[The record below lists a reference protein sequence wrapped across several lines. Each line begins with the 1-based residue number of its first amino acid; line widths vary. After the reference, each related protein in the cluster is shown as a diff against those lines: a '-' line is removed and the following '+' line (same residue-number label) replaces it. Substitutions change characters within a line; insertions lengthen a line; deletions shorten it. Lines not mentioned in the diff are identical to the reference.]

1 MVQLQL
7 QKCELSFTDT
17 ELFPCVCKEAG
28 AETHFSKVT
37 ILMTSDYLK
46 FSAVTFLSWCEK
58 GERNP
63 QNFSLCHLSLHM
75 EVHGAIVSTPK
86 ARKAVQGDH

>member
-46 FSAVTFLSWCEK
+46 FSAVTFFSWCEK

-63 QNFSLCHLSLHM
+63 QFL
-75 EVHGAIVSTPK
+75 AVSSQP
-86 ARKAVQGDH
+86 RYGGSRGNRIYS